1 MSELPN
7 TSEVLASDPS
17 GLLRGLHRQP
27 VLAVLR
33 VSELQQAQHQLNLL
47 VQAGL
52 RHVELAV
59 ALTPAWVA
67 MAVELRQ
74 SFPSLRLG
82 AASVRCLKGLAAAQ
96 SAGLDYVVS
105 PILEPELLATARQAG
120 ITLIPGVY
128 TPSEVARAQ
137 ALGAPAVKLFPASSL
152 GPSYWPSLAG
162 PLSPLPYCIAAGG
175 LSALDARLWLE
186 SGVDAVAL
194 GGSLFETSQGPQQPL
209 QLRSGLTELLAW
221 LEQRAN
227 GDLLSG

>member
-1 MSELPN
+1 M
-7 TSEVLASDPS
+7 
-17 GLLRGLHRQP
+17 
-27 VLAVLR
+27 
-33 VSELQQAQHQLNLL
+33 
-47 VQAGL
+47 
-52 RHVELAV
+52 
-59 ALTPAWVA
+59 
-67 MAVELRQ
+67 ELRQ

-120 ITLIPGVY
+120 ITFIPGVY

-162 PLSPLPYCIAAGG
+162 TLSPLPYCIAAGG
-175 LSALDARLWLE
+175 FSALDARLWLE

-209 QLRSGLTELLAW
+209 QLR
-221 LEQRAN
+221 
-227 GDLLSG
+227 